1 MRLDDLEEEARTAQ
15 SPLAAKRKQLEKEL
29 SKLKKQ
35 SPAATKAMAMAAKDN
50 EGKRFGDLAVR
61 IRGESANLGQSVPRG
76 FLQVASYRGEPKASM
91 PENQSGRVQL
101 AEWLVHPN
109 HPLTARVMANRVWQH
124 LLGQGIVATS
134 DNFGTLG
141 AMPSHPEL
149 LDHLADRLIEDGWS
163 VKSLIRKIIRSRT
176 YQQAALTASA
186 NDPDNV
192 LLRHQNRRPAP
203 AETIRDSILAIAGQL
218 ELKPRQSAVTQLG
231 RFAIETSGKRHASL
245 GQTDQLRHRSIY
257 LPMARGAIP
266 PSLKVFDM
274 PNPDLVTG
282 NRAVTNVPAQ
292 ALFMLN
298 SPFVREMSQS
308 LGARLTRDNLSGE
321 EVVQELH
328 ERIFIREADG
338 EDLAM
343 GKAYLHR
350 LRKEDGRSMQD
361 AIASYAQVLF
371 SSSEFRFIE

>member
-1 MRLDDLEEEARTAQ
+1 MT
-15 SPLAAKRKQLEKEL
+15 
-29 SKLKKQ
+29 
-35 SPAATKAMAMAAKDN
+35 
-50 EGKRFGDLAVR
+50 
-61 IRGESANLGQSVPRG
+61 
-76 FLQVASYRGEPKASM
+76 
-91 PENQSGRVQL
+91 
-101 AEWLVHPN
+101 
-109 HPLTARVMANRVWQH
+109 
-124 LLGQGIVATS
+124 
-134 DNFGTLG
+134 
-141 AMPSHPEL
+141 
-149 LDHLADRLIEDGWS
+149 
-163 VKSLIRKIIRSRT
+163 
-176 YQQAALTASA
+176 
-186 NDPDNV
+186 
-192 LLRHQNRRPAP
+192 
-203 AETIRDSILAIAGQL
+203 
-218 ELKPRQSAVTQLG
+218 
-231 RFAIETSGKRHASL
+231 
-245 GQTDQLRHRSIY
+245 
-257 LPMARGAIP
+257 RGAIP